1 MTLTSEAPW
10 QPLVADSQQQRTR
23 KDLLQ
28 MKRKREAIMKHST
41 EVSES

>member
-10 QPLVADSQQQRTR
+10 QPLAAESQQRTR

-41 EVSES
+41 EVYEYS